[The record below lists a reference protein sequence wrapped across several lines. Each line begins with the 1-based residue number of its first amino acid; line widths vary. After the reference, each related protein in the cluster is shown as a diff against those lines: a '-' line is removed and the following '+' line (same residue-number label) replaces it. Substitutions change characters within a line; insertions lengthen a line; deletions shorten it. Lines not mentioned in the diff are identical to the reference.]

1 MLPIGAVAQ
10 PVEPVGFLSLLED
23 GNNLGFTALFSRSS
37 TRMCPSH
44 PSFHREG
51 VESSC
56 DRDWHAEHPSHRQ
69 QILWPQDNYLVRS
82 METDWPN
89 VEGRSKKNQQIKDFL
104 VADLM
109 FLILHVR
116 Q

>member
-10 PVEPVGFLSLLED
+10 PVQPVGLLSLLED
-23 GNNLGFTALFSRSS
+23 GNNLGRTTLSSGSS
-37 TRMCPSH
+37 TRMCPPR

-56 DRDWHAEHPSHRQ
+56 DSNWHTEHRSHRQ
-69 QILWPQDNYLVRS
+69 PILWPQDDYLARS

-89 VEGRSKKNQQIKDFL
+89 AEGRSKKTQQKKDFL
-104 VADLM
+104 VAELM
-109 FLILHVR
+109 FLR
-116 Q
+116 YSK